1 MLLAEKRQGH
11 YDRKILI
18 VTISAALLLSSFV
31 TGSQFIQPSIAQIG
45 QEAKERVGGAVG
57 PLAGGNQTG
66 NQSGRVLGQ
75 LGDQAKSLI
84 PTTRPEFHEFS
95 QPLTTAN
102 DTQGSNQTSSSSLN
116 VATGESPNILLIV
129 ADDLGWSDLKP
140 YGGDIIS
147 PNLDALA
154 NQSLLFTNFHAMPL
168 CSPTRSVFL
177 TGVDVHKNGMGTM
190 DVMLTPNQK
199 GKPGYETYLN
209 DRVTTVAEIL
219 RDSGYHT
226 YLSGKWHLG
235 HNQENWPYNRG
246 FEESFALLNGGG
258 TMWNGSFPIDAY
270 KVTWA
275 NNSQLVPYPNGKYSS
290 DLYADDIIDM
300 IAKNHGDNKPFFGYL
315 AFQANHFPLGAP
327 ANYLNANEGRYDM
340 GWDKLREHRLDNQKK
355 LGVITESAELSPRAA
370 EVKPWDQLTA
380 AEMSNESKKMEVYA
394 ATAQAM
400 DYNIGKVLDYLKKI
414 GEYDN
419 TLIIFASDNGGES
432 QVVEHLKLTPDITSD
447 VQKYLLTLNN
457 TEANMGNWNSLVSY
471 GPGWAQVSNTP
482 FNGFK
487 GQLTEGGI
495 RLPFLMKLPSSNQ
508 THEIVNDFATG
519 DDLIPTFLDYANA
532 TYPDTYKGNK
542 IEPLAGKSIL
552 PFLEQNNLAN
562 LHPENETIPLEYLGQ
577 EAVYKGNWKAIN
589 LPKELGGDNQWH
601 LYDIGIDPQES
612 NDLSK
617 EQPALTKELITAY
630 DQYANQSLIIPPDYA
645 YLGLSV
651 PDETAVEG

>member
-66 NQSGRVLGQ
+66 NQSGGVLGQ

-129 ADDLGWSDLKP
+129 ADDLGWSDLEP

-275 NNSQLVPYPNGKYSS
+275 NNSQLVPYPNGNYSS

-327 ANYLNANEGRYDM
+327 ANYLSANEGRYDM
-340 GWDKLREHRLDNQKK
+340 GWDKLREQRLDNQKN
-355 LGVITESAELSPRAA
+355 LGLIAESAELSPRAA

-432 QVVEHLKLTPDITSD
+432 QEVEDLKLTPDITSD

-482 FNGFK
+482 FKGFK

-495 RLPFLMKLPSSNQ
+495 RVPFMMKLPSSNQ

-519 DDLIPTFLDYANA
+519 DDLVPTFLDYANA

-542 IEPLAGKSIL
+542 IEPLAGKSML

-562 LHPENETIPLEYLGQ
+562 LHPDNETIPLEYLGQ

-601 LYDIGIDPQES
+601 LYDISIDPQES

-630 DQYANQSLIIPPDYA
+630 DQYANQSHIIPPDYA